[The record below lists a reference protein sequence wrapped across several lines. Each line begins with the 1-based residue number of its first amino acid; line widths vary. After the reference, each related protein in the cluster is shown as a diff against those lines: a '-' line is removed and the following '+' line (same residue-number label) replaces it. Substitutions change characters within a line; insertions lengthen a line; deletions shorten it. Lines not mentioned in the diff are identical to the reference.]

1 MDENVLLL
9 RVSRGSQ
16 RALEKIIRTYSGYVV
31 AIIHRRGQG
40 YLSLED
46 EEEAASDVFLSLW
59 QHAGEIQPGHL
70 RPWLASVARNKATD
84 KLRRQHPSLPLEQE
98 ASAEDTAW
106 VSLWKQELSQQ
117 LRDALATLSPQDQE
131 IFLRFYQHS
140 ETAVEIAAAM
150 DIPASTV
157 RTRLSRGRA
166 QLKQTLCQGGLLYE

>member
-1 MDENVLLL
+1 
-9 RVSRGSQ
+9 
-16 RALEKIIRTYSGYVV
+16 
-31 AIIHRRGQG
+31 
-40 YLSLED
+40 
-46 EEEAASDVFLSLW
+46 
-59 QHAGEIQPGHL
+59 
-70 RPWLASVARNKATD
+70 
-84 KLRRQHPSLPLEQE
+84 LEQE